1 MYNLYMDSGTSNTR
15 AYLLKGFDLIDTEAA
30 KVGTK
35 DSAISGGNDVLL
47 SGMKAC
53 CDKLLAR
60 NGLEMSAVADIWA
73 SGMVTNTFGIVEVEH
88 VSTPVT
94 AQKLLDSVY
103 RHQEDRYFHRGINLI
118 RGAKTAQPG
127 QEVSLENIA
136 LMNNVRGEEIEAAGL
151 VACNILP
158 GDMDCVLI
166 SPGSHTHMLHVV
178 NGVMTDILS
187 SFTGE
192 MNYAIRKD
200 TILGGELSEAPVKME
215 PEHVLHGYRN
225 LEEYGFTRA
234 MYIIHA
240 TKVFNVGGN
249 DVRSQLLEGV
259 IAGSSISALRKRIRE
274 DWKDVGKIVIIGGKA
289 YMEAYEILCRHL
301 LPEVEVVLYKAQGQI
316 SLALHGFLEILRLH
330 QEKGC
335 QAHE

>member
-15 AYLLKGFDLIDTEAA
+15 AYLLKDFALVDTEAV

-47 SGMKAC
+47 SGMKSC

-60 NGLEMSAVADIWA
+60 NGLEMSAVAEIWA
-73 SGMVTNTFGIVEVEH
+73 SGMVTNTFGIVEVAH

-94 AQKLLDSVY
+94 AQKLLDTVY
-103 RHQEDRYFHRGINLI
+103 RHQEERYFHREINLI
-118 RGAKTAQPG
+118 RGAKTARPG
-127 QEVSLENIA
+127 QEVSLENIS
-136 LMNNVRGEEIEAAGL
+136 LMNNVRGEEIEAVGL

-158 GDMDCVLI
+158 GDLDCVLI

-192 MNYAIRKD
+192 LNYAIRKD
-200 TILGGELSEAPVKME
+200 TILGGELDDTPVKME
-215 PEHVLHGYRN
+215 PEHVLRGYRN
-225 LEEYGFTRA
+225 LEQYGFTRA

-240 TKVFNVGGN
+240 TKVFDVGAN
-249 DVRSQLLEGV
+249 AVRSQLLEGV
-259 IAGSSISALRKRIRE
+259 IAGSTVSVLRKRIRD
-274 DWKDVGKIVIIGGKA
+274 DWKDVRKVVIIGGKA

-301 LPEVEVVLYKAQGQI
+301 LPEMEVVLYNGQGQM

-330 QEKGC
+330 QEKGS
-335 QAHE
+335 